1 MNTPSSGS
9 TRSSSRFGTAQTFN
23 RFEDQRL
30 IIGEGRFTDNLK
42 SADAVHVVFVRSP
55 QSHARLV
62 SIDTAAAAALPGVLK
77 VLTGADLEAAG
88 VGHLPTV
95 PIFKRLDGA
104 PMSVPPRRV
113 LAHEFVR
120 FVGEAVVAVIAQTRI
135 QAQDAAEAVLVDYA
149 ELPAVADAHGA
160 IAAGAPEIWAG
171 APGNVAAVTRYGD
184 PKAADDAFAKA
195 ARVIKLDL
203 VNQRV
208 SPNAMEPRA
217 VMATFDEASGRITL
231 QVGSQTPTGTRDTL
245 GDAVLKIGK
254 DKVRVLV
261 GDIGGGF
268 GMKTSL
274 YPEDALAAYAARELK
289 HPVRWRAD
297 RGEDFLT
304 GTHGRDLVSQA
315 ELALDANG
323 KVLALRVKSL
333 ANIGA
338 YASQAGPIIQLLIGP
353 WVSTSVY
360 DIPLIDFDL
369 RAVLTNTAPTGAYR
383 GAGRPEAIYIIER
396 LLNAAAREM
405 GIDPAE
411 IRRRNLIRPEQMPYK
426 NAMGQ
431 TYDSGKFEQMLDAGL
446 KLSDWNGY
454 AARKVESDRKGRLRG
469 RAVST
474 FLEWTSGNVFE
485 EKMFCTVQ
493 GDGSITVATGTQ
505 AMGQGIETSFAQ
517 VVSKVFGLSPDKIK
531 VVMGDTDAM
540 TGGGSVG
547 SRSLFVGGSALK
559 VGAERTLDKARELAA
574 ESFETAAADV
584 TYAEGRFAVAGTDI
598 SIGLFELAARQADQR
613 IHLESTSAVGAPSW
627 PNGCH
632 VCEVEIDPD
641 TGVVEIMRYASVNDV
656 GNITNHPIVHGQIQG
671 GAVQGIGQALCEQV
685 VYDSGSAQMLTAS
698 FMDYTAPQIGIV
710 KEFVTEF
717 DESVPC
723 LRNPLGAKGIGELG
737 TIGAT
742 PTVVN
747 AVLDALAPRG
757 VTHLNMPL
765 TASRVWE
772 ALQK

>member
-1 MNTPSSGS
+1 MNTPSSAS
-9 TRSSSRFGTAQTFN
+9 TRSSSRFGTSQTFN

-30 IIGEGRFTDNLK
+30 IVGEGRFTDNLK

-55 QSHARLV
+55 QSHAKLV
-62 SIDTAAAAALPGVLK
+62 SIDTAAAAAMPGVLK

-95 PIFKRLDGA
+95 PIFKRVDGA
-104 PMSVPPRRV
+104 PMSMPPRRV
-113 LAHEFVR
+113 LAVDFVR

-135 QAQDAAEAVLVDYA
+135 QAQDAAEAVAIDY
-149 ELPAVADAHGA
+149 EDLPAVADAHGA
-160 IAAGAPEIWAG
+160 VAAGAPEIWAG

-184 PKAADDAFAKA
+184 ENAATAAFARA
-195 ARVIKLDL
+195 AHVVKLDL

-217 VMATFDEASGRITL
+217 VMATYDEASGRITL

-289 HPVRWRAD
+289 RPVRWRAD

-304 GTHGRDLVSQA
+304 GTHGRDLVSAA
-315 ELALDANG
+315 ELALDQDG
-323 KVLALRVKSL
+323 KALALRVKSL

-360 DIPLIDFDL
+360 DIPVIDFDL
-369 RAVLTNTAPTGAYR
+369 RAVITNTAPTGAYR

-405 GIDPAE
+405 NIDPAE

-446 KLSDWNGY
+446 KLADWNGY
-454 AARKVESDRKGRLRG
+454 AARKAESDQRGKLRG

-485 EKMFCTVQ
+485 EKIFCTVHD
-493 GDGSITVATGTQ
+493 DGHITVASGTQ
-505 AMGQGIETSFAQ
+505 AMGQGIETSFMQ

-547 SRSLFVGGSALK
+547 SRSLFVGGSAMK
-559 VGAERTLDKARELAA
+559 VGAERTLEKAKELAA
-574 ESFETAAADV
+574 ESFETSAADV
-584 TYAEGRFAVAGTDI
+584 TYAEGKFSVAGTDI
-598 SIGLFELAARQADQR
+598 AIGLFDLAAKQADKR

-632 VCEVEIDPD
+632 VCEVEVDPD
-641 TGVVEIMRYASVNDV
+641 TGVVEIMSYASVNDV
-656 GNITNHPIVHGQIQG
+656 GNVTNYPIVHGQIHG

-698 FMDYTAPQIGIV
+698 FMDYTAPQFGIV

-717 DESVPC
+717 DETVPC
-723 LRNPLGAKGIGELG
+723 LLNPLGAKGIGELG

-742 PTVVN
+742 PSVVN
-747 AVLDALAPRG
+747 AVLDALAPKG
-757 VTHLNMPL
+757 VTHMDMPL
-765 TASRVWE
+765 TPSRIWE

>member
-1 MNTPSSGS
+1 MDSTQSTSSATS
-9 TRSSSRFGTAQTFN
+9 ARFGTSQVFN
-23 RFEDQRL
+23 RFEDSRL
-30 IIGEGRFTDNLK
+30 LVGQGRFTDNLK
-42 SADAVHVVFVRSP
+42 AENAGHVVFVRSP
-55 QSHARLV
+55 QAHARIV
-62 SIDTAAAAALPGVLK
+62 SVDPSAALEMPGVLAIF
-77 VLTGADLEAAG
+77 TGADLEAAG
-88 VGHLPTV
+88 VGTLPTV
-95 PIFKRLDGA
+95 PIFKRPDGQ

-120 FVGEAVVAVIAQTRI
+120 FVGEAVVAVVAHTRI
-135 QAQDAAEAVLVDYA
+135 QAQDAAEAVLVEYD
-149 ELPAVADAHGA
+149 ELPAVADAHDA

-171 APGNVAAVTRYGD
+171 APGNVAALSRYGD
-184 PKAADDAFAKA
+184 AKAAAEVFAKA
-195 ARVIKLDL
+195 AHVIKLDL

-217 VMATFDEASGRITL
+217 VLASFDAASGRVTL
-231 QVGSQTPTGTRDTL
+231 QLGSQTPTGTRDIL

-254 DKVRVLV
+254 EKVRVLV

-274 YPEDALAAYAARELK
+274 YPEDAVVAYAARELK
-289 HPVRWRAD
+289 RPVRWRGD
-297 RGEDFLT
+297 RGEDFLA
-304 GTHGRDLVSQA
+304 GTHGRDLMSQA

-323 KVLALRVKSL
+323 KALALRVKSL

-338 YASQAGPIIQLLIGP
+338 YASQAGPIIQLMIGP

-369 RAVLTNTAPTGAYR
+369 RAILTNTAPTGAYR
-383 GAGRPEAIYIIER
+383 GAGRPEAIYVIER
-396 LLNAAAREM
+396 LMDAAARVLKL
-405 GIDPAE
+405 DPAE
-411 IRRRNLIRPEQMPYK
+411 IRRRNMVRPEQMPYK

-431 TYDSGKFEQMLDAGL
+431 VYDSGKFEQMLDQCL
-446 KLSDWNGY
+446 KLADWDGY
-454 AARKVESDRKGRLRG
+454 AARQAATVKNGKLRG

-485 EKMFCTVQ
+485 EKMYCTVQ
-493 GDGSITVATGTQ
+493 DDGKIVVSTGTQ

-517 VVSKVFGLSPDKIK
+517 VVSRVFGIEPDKIK

-559 VGAERTLDKARELAA
+559 VGAERTLEKAKELAA
-574 ESFETAAADV
+574 ESFEAAPGDV
-584 TYAEGRFAVAGTDI
+584 VYAAGKFSVAGTDI
-598 SIGLFELAARQADQR
+598 AIGLFELAARQADRR
-613 IHLESTSAVGAPSW
+613 IHLESVSAVGAASW

-632 VCEVEIDPD
+632 IAEVEVDTE
-641 TGVVEIMRYASVNDV
+641 TGVVEVVKYTSVNDV
-656 GNITNHPIVHGQIQG
+656 GNVVNHPIVHGQIQG
-671 GAVQGIGQALCEQV
+671 GAVQGIGQALVEQV
-685 VYDSGSAQMLTAS
+685 VYDRVSAQMLTAS
-698 FMDYTAPQIGIV
+698 FMDYTAPHIGIV
-710 KEFVTEF
+710 SDFVTAF

-723 LRNPLGAKGIGELG
+723 LTNPLGAKGIGELG

-747 AVLDALAPRG
+747 AVIDALAPLG
-757 VTHLNMPL
+757 ITQLDMPL
-765 TASRVWE
+765 SPARVWE
-772 ALQK
+772 ALRK